1 MASFDWKKL
10 VAGIAPVLGT
20 ALGGPLAGQAIS
32 MLGQALGLGGDASE
46 SDVAAAVAS
55 GRLTGDQ
62 VVAMKQADL
71 AFQTRMRELDID
83 IEKLNQ
89 AADAALLADV
99 QDARARQV
107 ATGDWM
113 PQIILG
119 VAFLVYVVQ
128 FFVIVQGLLPADEFA
143 RALIVRAFGTVDGI
157 VITGVAFFVGSSR
170 GSKRSGDA
178 VRKIAEQ
185 TSEKMQQP

>member
-83 IEKLNQ
+83 VEKLNQ

-128 FFVIVQGLLPADEFA
+128 FLVIVQGLLPADEFA